1 MPPRLSGLRPLLQVF
16 DMLESV
22 RFYREHLGFEVAQQ
36 SPWLERPYP
45 HFNWALLKTDD
56 VQLMLN
62 TASEADE
69 RPAKR
74 EAVRCASHRDVGLF
88 FGCSDVDGAYEALK
102 HAGVAREPPKVT
114 HYGMKQLYF
123 RDPDG
128 FEICLQW
135 PA

>member
-1 MPPRLSGLRPLLQVF
+1 MQPHLTGLCPLLQVF

-22 RFYREHLGFEVAQQ
+22 RFYREHLGFEIAQQ
-36 SPWLERPYP
+36 SPRVEHPYP
-45 HFNWALLKTDD
+45 HFNWALLKRDGAE
-56 VQLMLN
+56 LMLN
-62 TASEADE
+62 TAYEADE
-69 RPAKR
+69 RPATR
-74 EAVRCASHRDVGLF
+74 EAERCASHRDVGLF
-88 FGCSDVDGAYEALK
+88 FGCPDVDRAYEALK
-102 HAGVAREPPKVT
+102 SAGVASKPPKVT